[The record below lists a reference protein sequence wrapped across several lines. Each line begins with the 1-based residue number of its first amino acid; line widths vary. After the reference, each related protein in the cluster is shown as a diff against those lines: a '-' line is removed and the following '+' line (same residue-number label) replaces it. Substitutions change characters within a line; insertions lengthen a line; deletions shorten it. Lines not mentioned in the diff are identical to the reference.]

1 MRKSVKPTSY
11 RQQRR
16 RRTRTGFFAMA
27 VENLSLRN
35 MLGATL
41 AANIPEELG
50 GVLVAIVVPPDRGS
64 QYEVHD
70 MSPGLTC
77 KSGRGC

>member
-1 MRKSVKPTSY
+1 
-11 RQQRR
+11 
-16 RRTRTGFFAMA
+16 MA

-41 AANIPEELG
+41 AANTPEELL

-77 KSGRGC
+77 KSGRVYLCVYTQSIEH